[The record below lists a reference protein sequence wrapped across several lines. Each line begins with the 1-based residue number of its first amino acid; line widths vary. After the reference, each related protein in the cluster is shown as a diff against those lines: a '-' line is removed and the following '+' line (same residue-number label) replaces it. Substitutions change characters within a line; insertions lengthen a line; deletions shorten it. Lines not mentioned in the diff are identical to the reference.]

1 MFVYTDFACAIPFP
15 HNIEGYIYPKDR
27 CLKNWTLGASGV

>member
-15 HNIEGYIYPKDR
+15 HNIEGYIYLKDR
-27 CLKNWTLGASGV
+27 YLKS